1 MAEGFVN
8 HYGNGWLTAYS
19 AGSKPAGVIMP
30 NTIEVILILQSF
42 TGLPLLPSDATLTKE
57 AREEINADF
66 TLVRIG
72 KDQTGHGS
80 DHKLMPPARI
90 RAIES
95 KLMQSFYEFAAGN
108 RGKTDHLT
116 RDLFGRAN

>member
-1 MAEGFVN
+1 MAHSIQRGVQARGRHHAE
-8 HYGNGWLTAYS
+8 HHRGN
-19 AGSKPAGVIMP
+19 SK
-30 NTIEVILILQSF
+30 LQSF

-80 DHKLMPPARI
+80 DHKFMPPARI

-108 RGKTDHLT
+108 RERRTI
-116 RDLFGRAN
+116 